1 MPSWAKWGLSLLVAI
16 GLISIGWRVI
26 PVLVTLH
33 IVVCFVLI
41 IVIMLQS
48 GSAADLAGAF
58 GGAGSQTAF
67 GPRGAATFLSRATTW
82 CAIVF
87 MMTSLALSV
96 KRSPNEESRHRFG
109 AGANAEVGDSS
120 GSGKAGAS
128 ADSDSNSAYA
138 AAGVA
143 NDPAQATAA
152 KPGSQEVRASAILRQ
167 VLAASLNEMRS
178 WRNWQT
184 HQLEGL
190 AVAIPWWFES
200 TRPHQPS
207 FDSFFG

>member
-16 GLISIGWRVI
+16 GLISIGWRVL

-33 IVVCFVLI
+33 ILVCFVLI
-41 IVIMLQS
+41 VVIMLQS

-96 KRSPNEESRHRFG
+96 KRTPNEGLSTGSVLEQTQK
-109 AGANAEVGDSS
+109 S
-120 GSGKAGAS
+120 GTAPAK
-128 ADSDSNSAYA
+128 
-138 AAGVA
+138 
-143 NDPAQATAA
+143 PAQA
-152 KPGSQEVRASAILRQ
+152 PPIQ
-167 VLAASLNEMRS
+167 
-178 WRNWQT
+178 
-184 HQLEGL
+184 
-190 AVAIPWWFES
+190 IPI
-200 TRPHQPS
+200 QPS
-207 FDSFFG
+207 QNPAPKK